1 MEGGRTGFMT
11 VRKKGLAAEV
21 PANPGPEQNVIKVLI
36 ADDHAVVRAGLKQ
49 MLAGNPDI
57 SIVDEVDNGYDA
69 VAKARLNDY
78 SVVVL
83 DIAMPGKS
91 GLDALKEIK
100 LERPSLP
107 VLMLSM
113 YPEDQYAI
121 RVLRSG
127 ASGYLTKEC
136 VPDEL
141 ATAVRVVSQGRK
153 YISPSLAERL
163 ALNLDAVNKQEPH
176 ELLSDREYQ
185 VLCMLA
191 SGKSPAEIANDLAIS
206 AKTVSTYRTRILE
219 KMQLKNNAELT
230 SYAIQYHLIAP

>member
-1 MEGGRTGFMT
+1 MNPRN
-11 VRKKGLAAEV
+11 KGLAAASRAKTE
-21 PANPGPEQNVIKVLI
+21 PEKKVIKVLI
-36 ADDHAVVRAGLKQ
+36 ADDHAIVRAGLKQ

-69 VAKARLNDY
+69 VDRVKQNDY
-78 SVVVL
+78 TLVVL

-141 ATAVRVVSQGRK
+141 ATAVRVVAQGRK

-163 ALNLDAVNKQEPH
+163 ALNLDAENKQELH

-191 SGKSPAEIANDLAIS
+191 SGKSLSEIAENLSIS
-206 AKTVSTYRTRILE
+206 VKTVSTYRGRILE
-219 KMQLKNNAELT
+219 KMQLKNNAEIT
-230 SYAIQYHLIAP
+230 SYAIQYRLIAS

>member
-1 MEGGRTGFMT
+1 MNSP
-11 VRKKGLAAEV
+11 KKGLSSNSAEKRK
-21 PANPGPEQNVIKVLI
+21 PEHKVIKILI

-49 MLAGNPDI
+49 MLAGIDDI
-57 SIVDEVDNGYDA
+57 SIIDEAENGFDA
-69 VAKARLNDY
+69 VEKVKKNEY

-141 ATAVRVVSQGRK
+141 ATAVRVVAQGRK

-163 ALNLDAVNKQEPH
+163 ALNLDVETKQEPH

-185 VLCMLA
+185 VMCMLA
-191 SGKSPAEIANDLAIS
+191 SGKSLTEISVSLSIS
-206 AKTVSTYRTRILE
+206 VKTVSTYRSRVLE
-219 KMQLKNNAELT
+219 KMKLRNNSELT
-230 SYAIQYHLIAP
+230 SYAIEYQLIV

>member
-1 MEGGRTGFMT
+1 M
-11 VRKKGLAAEV
+11 
-21 PANPGPEQNVIKVLI
+21 IDILI
-36 ADDHAVVRAGLKQ
+36 ADDHAVVRAGIKQ
-49 MLAGNPDI
+49 MLTGLPGISAVDEAQNASEALEKI
-57 SIVDEVDNGYDA
+57 RKRNYSIVI
-69 VAKARLNDY
+69 
-78 SVVVL
+78 L

-100 LERPSLP
+100 LERPNIP

-113 YPEDQYAI
+113 YPEEQYAI

-141 ATAVRVVSQGRK
+141 TTAVRQVVQGRK

-163 ALNLDAVNKQEPH
+163 ALNLEEDTKQEPH

-185 VLCMLA
+185 VMCMLA
-191 SGKSPAEIANDLAIS
+191 TGKTLTEIGDSLSIS
-206 AKTVSTYRTRILE
+206 VKTVSTYRSRILE
-219 KMQLKNNAELT
+219 KMRLKNNAELT
-230 SYAIQYHLIAP
+230 SYALQYHLIQ